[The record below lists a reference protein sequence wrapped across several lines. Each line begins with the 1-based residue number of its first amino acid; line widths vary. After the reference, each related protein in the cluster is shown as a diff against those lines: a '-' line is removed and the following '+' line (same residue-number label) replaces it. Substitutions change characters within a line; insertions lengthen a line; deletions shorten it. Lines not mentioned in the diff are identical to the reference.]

1 MSTRDIPSPGA
12 AACIVAV
19 PYDDPRA
26 ADLRRVLDA
35 DLGARYDGFHGE
47 EPPERRLARS
57 RALAVH
63 PDEIVATLLALVGD
77 APAGHVIVRRLD
89 ADWELKR
96 LIVAAP
102 FRGRGIARALV
113 SAAIDA
119 ARTDAARTS
128 AAHADAARTSPART
142 SPARTDPARTADV
155 STAMPDAAGARVI
168 LQTGLQQ
175 PESIAL
181 YASMGFTRIPV
192 YEPYVET
199 MPRSVCFA
207 LAL

>member
-1 MSTRDIPSPGA
+1 MTEPRGPEAPDAPVHVVA
-12 AACIVAV
+12 A

-26 ADLRRVLDA
+26 VALRRELDA
-35 DLGARYDGFHGE
+35 DLAARYAGFHGD
-47 EPPERRLARS
+47 EPDERRRARA
-57 RALAVH
+57 RALALH
-63 PDEIVATLLALVGD
+63 PDEIVATLVAVAGETS
-77 APAGHVIVRRLD
+77 AGHVVLRRLG
-89 ADWELKR
+89 AEWEIKR
-96 LIVAAP
+96 LIVASP

-113 SAAIDA
+113 WAA
-119 ARTDAARTS
+119 
-128 AAHADAARTSPART
+128 ADAARADGAR
-142 SPARTDPARTADV
+142 
-155 STAMPDAAGARVI
+155 RVI
-168 LQTGLQQ
+168 LQTGVQQ